1 MEKQKVVLKFGG
13 SVIPDIQA
21 INRVARTVHDL
32 HFRANY
38 DVVAVVVSAMGKT
51 TNKLEE
57 MARVVRPDP
66 FRNRWDV
73 LRETDALLATGEM
86 QTAALVAEYLT
97 GWCGVCVQSYNAF
110 QAQIYTDDNFGN
122 AKILNI
128 GDAVPNAVSKGI
140 IPVIAGFQGITENG
154 DLTTLGR
161 EGSDTTAVEFALK
174 LKADFCW
181 FFKNG
186 GGICDK
192 NPVKYS
198 DAKVLDFITYQKV
211 LNYIDSRDG
220 QVLHK
225 ECVKRAKK
233 TELPLFVSGMS
244 PHYQDGTWIGSARW
258 WHNRNK
264 TR

>member
-21 INRVARTVHDL
+21 IDQVARTVRDL
-32 HFRANY
+32 RFRANY

-57 MARVVRPDP
+57 MAHTVRYTPYYIGH
-66 FRNRWDV
+66 DV

-86 QTAALVAEYLT
+86 QTAALLAERLS
-97 GWCGVCVQSYNAF
+97 GMGLVRVQSYNAF

-128 GDAVPNAVSKGI
+128 GDAVPNAVSQQI
-140 IPVIAGFQGITENG
+140 IPIIAGFQGVTKNG
-154 DLTTLGR
+154 DFTTLGR
-161 EGSDTTAVEFALK
+161 EGSDTTAIEFALK
-174 LKADFCW
+174 LEADFCW

-186 GGICDK
+186 GGIYDK

-198 DAKVLDFITYQKV
+198 DAKVLDFVTYQKL

-225 ECVKRAKK
+225 ACVKRARETKM
-233 TELPLFVSGMS
+233 PLFVSGMP
-244 PHYQDGTWIGSARW
+244 PHYQNGTWIGSAHW